1 MGRSRHKVKEIE
13 NTVQELEG
21 LGWVWIK
28 GKGHAWGVL
37 RCPKNSKDCRC
48 GVFCLMSVWSTPQ
61 NPEKFAKRLRQ
72 KALACVK
79 LDDEN
84 GDDNG

>member
-13 NTVQELEG
+13 NTVQELED

-28 GKGHAWGVL
+28 GKGHAWGIL

-48 GVFCLMSVWSTPQ
+48 GKFCLMSVWSTPQ
-61 NPEKFAKRLRQ
+61 NPERFAKKLRQ